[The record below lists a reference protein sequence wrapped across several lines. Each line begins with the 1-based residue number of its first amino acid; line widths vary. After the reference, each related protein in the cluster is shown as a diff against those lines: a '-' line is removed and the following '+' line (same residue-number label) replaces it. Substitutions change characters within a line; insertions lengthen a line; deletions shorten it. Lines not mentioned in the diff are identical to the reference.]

1 MSLLNQLLRDESGSI
16 LSAEAVILGT
26 VGVAGAGVGLSA
38 IGKSMQA
45 ETQEVAYALRSL
57 DQSYSFDGQ
66 QSEHAWSAGSRYVQ
80 PPVEKSHRELRKW
93 IEREERKEKQE
104 QKRRPR
110 AAQGPDLDSD
120 LEPVSEL

>member
-26 VGVAGAGVGLSA
+26 VGVAGAGIGLTA
-38 IGKSMQA
+38 IGKSMRA

-57 DQSYSFDGQ
+57 DQSYGFDGQ

-80 PPVEKSHRELRKW
+80 PPVKKSRRELRRW

-104 QKRRPR
+104 QKRQQRTAEAPV
-110 AAQGPDLDSD
+110 P
-120 LEPVSEL
+120 EPVSEL